1 MNLAPILRRVNRSV
15 NTNTNKQLAD
25 SASQIGHRLRAA
37 RELAGL
43 TQEQVAAELG
53 VHSVT
58 VSRWESQGVNAR
70 SDTLVRL
77 AKLYGRNVDSLI
89 SGERGEGIGGE
100 ELSTDVSRGTDA
112 KTRHARNLPLAVREY
127 LAALRLRLTK
137 GGASDDEIEE
147 AMDLLRSPALFTFYK
162 GGAPSE
168 FNEQDVLRGMK
179 AIAEGV
185 VIPEL
190 RDRGR
195 KIK

>member
-1 MNLAPILRRVNRSV
+1 MNLAPMLRRVNRSV
-15 NTNTNKQLAD
+15 NTNANKQLAD

>member
-1 MNLAPILRRVNRSV
+1 MNLAPMLRRVNRSV